1 MVRRGDR
8 LDGPVDGEGKPLTGP
23 SVGSK
28 TCYIADMAK
37 TVRPSDLPTKR
48 VRAPDGTIVQMK
60 VVQSD
65 SDTLALDLLAAFRSN
80 VRRIK
85 TEQRKHDR
93 ADRDAA
99 QA

>member
-1 MVRRGDR
+1 
-8 LDGPVDGEGKPLTGP
+8 
-23 SVGSK
+23 
-28 TCYIADMAK
+28 MATQLK

-48 VRAPDGTIVQMK
+48 VRAPDGTVVQMK

-65 SDTLALDLLAAFRSN
+65 SPTLGEDLLAAFRAN

-85 TEQRKHDR
+85 AEQRKR
-93 ADRDAA
+93 ARAESDAA